1 MRFCSCRE
9 RLGRLPGIRSQPAG
23 RPSVALWETQTGPDL
38 PVVHGESGDAR
49 RVDPRSR
56 FCVFFYFPLRFSFCC
71 SHWTQSGVSRLS
83 PMVQTPSE
91 VLHDFRT
98 QILNIVRSQH
108 QIDQSGTLL
117 WSRDDSVTWSAG
129 GVNGG
134 SIFFSSWMF
143 IHFGAGVAGAYPCYS
158 WVKTFSTIF
167 FCKVM
172 VIKSPQK
179 VIF

>member
-98 QILNIVRSQH
+98 QILNIGEVTTSNRP
-108 QIDQSGTLL
+108 I
-117 WSRDDSVTWSAG
+117 RDSALVTWRFSDLISRWSKWRIDLLLILNVHPFWG
-129 GVNGG
+129 WGCWSLSLLQLGEN
-134 SIFFSSWMF
+134 IFNN
-143 IHFGAGVAGAYPCYS
+143 
-158 WVKTFSTIF
+158 F
-167 FCKVM
+167 FLQ
-172 VIKSPQK
+172 SYGN
-179 VIF
+179 